1 MEDKEN
7 DADFDELFQKVGEKL
22 GLLKLDNLDV
32 AIEELEQ
39 KVKSKKKVKAST
51 KKTRKS
57 KKSGSASTE
66 IASQSS
72 ANHSSNSEAPPNRD
86 KELNGDKN
94 RNPKKTSCKA
104 KKDLRGENENVLS
117 EKEEKYQ
124 DISPVD
130 HYIRVNDKLK
140 SSVKSTRAKFDV
152 QETRPFLVS
161 SFQDASDECIPAS
174 FDPKV
179 EISSKCVEDSI
190 SSETGCSKSDV
201 SNKSNHSSMNSE
213 TESTT
218 QKLWIKSE
226 ETSLTSDGE
235 SFGPDIS
242 DKNIQASLNSEVESC
257 TTDHSNNT
265 DQNVLNSESETSAH
279 CDIASNS
286 AIQAPQDSEEN
297 DLHWSSETKG
307 QNSKT
312 GSSLCDTSNKNIQ
325 ASLTSEGHSCTHD
338 SSNSCDGLSLNAEDE
353 KISVSNV
360 VGKEEPL
367 VSGLNDDLS
376 SHNDKNSSE
385 SSISAQELSIEDKSL
400 QVSLNSTQSDLS
412 EKQETEMADG
422 DLPASVHSELGFVTA
437 DSLTSA
443 DSVGNE
449 SKQKQVSVEDEAPS
463 ELCAAKTPLSAI
475 TEITSIDNQNSSTN
489 GEKCQALYD
498 SIIPTD
504 LSETPEL
511 VASGSSSNESFDNSE
526 PVDPNVK
533 LSSTVRDSTSS
544 VEGSLNLSPIDHQSD
559 DQSGNC
565 KDEKDQAQGESLDDM
580 FSQMASKLG
589 WLADGDLDSAIQ
601 ELEAKVRGK
610 KCSKLTTKKKGNKS
624 KSKSTSLKE
633 SMNSANQDTTS
644 QSCDFKAPSTVQ
656 DKRSKKSKK
665 ATSAKTTGK
674 VHKLRKR
681 TKKEEEHSELP
692 LACQLFP
699 QSKKIAVDDEEDVK
713 MELDSTENGPHASE
727 SQGNRATLESTCKT
741 DKSLQVSLCSE
752 NERGN
757 SSEDSSINCIPDT
770 LQPKNDRARS
780 VQDQSEDFI
789 PDSLAPKEEGTTSL
803 LSTSKEMV
811 PDTLQSKN
819 GSFTIPGDSSAKF
832 VQDSFCSEDVDS
844 SKINNDMGV
853 QESLDLEHIIS
864 SDDGN
869 QKYKL
874 DLNRYNPNE
883 SSHHDSD
890 TQDAGKIPESS
901 TKSSDK
907 LDFNGVDMGQH
918 LASHFNRRKPR
929 VSVYHDALDVVPPTY
944 SSEASS
950 NEENTFQ
957 DAFDTVTGDPEKG
970 HGDSETNGMKQENDN
985 CVTDDK
991 GLDNENS
998 VTDDKEWENDDK
1010 GSRNTILEISPNEF
1024 VGSTS
1029 GKAVKLDLNRLKG
1042 GQQKRN
1048 LGHVSDVSSD
1058 NSSPCEKS
1066 VSSISDSFEN
1076 LKIPKRDKEK
1086 VRPHE
1091 ALNPHLKKKQ
1101 SKYNKIS
1108 DDSDTGMVLT
1118 DDESDNNL
1126 DDVSSGVDRISG
1138 LDNNENNVDGEQN
1151 EFQDAVHM
1159 DSRKEELK
1167 HVEEKASSKADDL
1180 SDLSESDLSSVS
1192 LQEPTTNKI
1201 TSVTQNSTQDTPKC
1215 AVRARRSRTVHH
1227 DSASSDD
1234 EALESFFSKMKTP
1247 VKPKHVSQASLEE
1260 FIISDSDMS
1269 RDSDDSTFYNYTDSL
1284 LNRITSRS
1292 TGKGKRKTTSKVS
1305 EDLEVFKTPLSDVTS
1320 GIQNKSSPQSEG
1332 SEDVFKTPSV
1342 IPRKPKILAKTSF
1355 IPRTLQQSTEAKIRP
1370 QSTDGQPRH
1379 LSFLKSLSPDVA
1391 EHKRDPEARKFVS
1404 NFQLQKK
1411 SLTTMLYKLYNS
1423 TVFEDKN

>member
-1 MEDKEN
+1 
-7 DADFDELFQKVGEKL
+7 
-22 GLLKLDNLDV
+22 
-32 AIEELEQ
+32 
-39 KVKSKKKVKAST
+39 
-51 KKTRKS
+51 
-57 KKSGSASTE
+57 
-66 IASQSS
+66 
-72 ANHSSNSEAPPNRD
+72 
-86 KELNGDKN
+86 
-94 RNPKKTSCKA
+94 
-104 KKDLRGENENVLS
+104 
-117 EKEEKYQ
+117 
-124 DISPVD
+124 
-130 HYIRVNDKLK
+130 
-140 SSVKSTRAKFDV
+140 
-152 QETRPFLVS
+152 
-161 SFQDASDECIPAS
+161 
-174 FDPKV
+174 
-179 EISSKCVEDSI
+179 
-190 SSETGCSKSDV
+190 
-201 SNKSNHSSMNSE
+201 
-213 TESTT
+213 
-218 QKLWIKSE
+218 
-226 ETSLTSDGE
+226 
-235 SFGPDIS
+235 
-242 DKNIQASLNSEVESC
+242 
-257 TTDHSNNT
+257 
-265 DQNVLNSESETSAH
+265 
-279 CDIASNS
+279 
-286 AIQAPQDSEEN
+286 
-297 DLHWSSETKG
+297 
-307 QNSKT
+307 
-312 GSSLCDTSNKNIQ
+312 
-325 ASLTSEGHSCTHD
+325 
-338 SSNSCDGLSLNAEDE
+338 
-353 KISVSNV
+353 
-360 VGKEEPL
+360 
-367 VSGLNDDLS
+367 
-376 SHNDKNSSE
+376 
-385 SSISAQELSIEDKSL
+385 
-400 QVSLNSTQSDLS
+400 
-412 EKQETEMADG
+412 MADG

-475 TEITSIDNQNSSTN
+475 TEITSNDEVCQNSHLDFSVDNQNSSTN

-498 SIIPTD
+498 SSIPTE

-544 VEGSLNLSPIDHQSD
+544 VEGSLNLSPIDRQSD

-565 KDEKDQAQGESLDDM
+565 KGEKDQVQGESLDDM

-589 WLADGDLDSAIQ
+589 WLDDGDLDSAIQ

-681 TKKEEEHSELP
+681 TKKEEEKSELP

-713 MELDSTENGPHASE
+713 MELDSTDNGPHALE

-757 SSEDSSINCIPDT
+757 STEDSSINCIPDT

-780 VQDQSEDFI
+780 VQDQSEDCI

-803 LSTSKEMV
+803 LSTSKEVV

-853 QESLDLEHIIS
+853 QESLDLEDGIA
-864 SDDGN
+864 SDEAN
-869 QKYKL
+869 QRYEL

-883 SSHHDSD
+883 SPQHDSGTHPSVASRNLPTAHEASYD

-901 TKSSDK
+901 VKSSYR
-907 LDFNGVDMGQH
+907 LDFSGVEMGQH

-929 VSVYHDALDVVPPTY
+929 ISVYHDALDVVPPTY

-957 DAFDTVTGDPEKG
+957 DAFDTVTGDPERG

-985 CVTDDK
+985 CVIDDK
-991 GLDNENS
+991 GLDDENS
-998 VTDDKEWENDDK
+998 VTGNKERENDDK
-1010 GSRNTILEISPNEF
+1010 GRRNTTLEISPNEF
-1024 VGSTS
+1024 EGSAS
-1029 GKAVKLDLNRLKG
+1029 GKAVNMDLNQLQG
-1042 GQQKRN
+1042 GQQKSN

-1058 NSSPCEKS
+1058 SSSPCEKS
-1066 VSSISDSFEN
+1066 VLSISDSFEN
-1076 LKIPKRDKEK
+1076 LKIPKREK
-1086 VRPHE
+1086 KKIKPHE

-1108 DDSDTGMVLT
+1108 DDCDTGMVLT
-1118 DDESDNNL
+1118 DDESDNSL
-1126 DDVSSGVDRISG
+1126 DDVSSVVDRING
-1138 LDNNENNVDGEQN
+1138 FDNHVNKVDSEQN

-1167 HVEEKASSKADDL
+1167 HVEEKASQADDL

-1215 AVRARRSRTVHH
+1215 AVRARSSRTVHH

-1269 RDSDDSTFYNYTDSL
+1269 SDSDDSTFYNYTDSL

-1292 TGKGKRKTTSKVS
+1292 TGKGKRKTTSKLPK
-1305 EDLEVFKTPLSDVTS
+1305 DLNILWNKRLLKTAGYCAYKRVKGGTAEERTARIELSDKVCDSAERVRNTLIHEMCHAAVWLLNGKNDGHGPYWKYWAKKANVVHPDLPVIS
-1320 GIQNKSSPQSEG
+1320 RCHTYAIQTKYTYRCTKCSYQFGRHSKSLDITKKVCGHCRGTFELLINSKDG
-1332 SEDVFKTPSV
+1332 SKSTPSTTKALT
-1342 IPRKPKILAKTSF
+1342 PFA
-1355 IPRTLQQSTEAKIRP
+1355 
-1370 QSTDGQPRH
+1370 
-1379 LSFLKSLSPDVA
+1379 
-1391 EHKRDPEARKFVS
+1391 KFVKE
-1404 NFQLQKK
+1404 NYGIVKGGQKGLQHKDVMRQLSEQFASSKIA
-1411 SLTTMLYKLYNS
+1411 
-1423 TVFEDKN
+1423 